1 MLSRV
6 ADAVFWLARY
16 MERTNSLL
24 RVIRTNY
31 IASQDEVKHFS
42 WQPILLLYGN
52 LPREEAA
59 AIQYNPQEV
68 LRIILLDKEN
78 PASVISNITFARENA
93 RSVQDHISKEVWQCL
108 NDFYH
113 LVRDRHLEETL
124 CAGDPVTAIDLLTK
138 QGMMYYG
145 IVDTTMSRGENF
157 SFLNTGKYIE
167 RGILT
172 TDILGL
178 KLNDPA
184 AEDANTEGP
193 AWRYLLY
200 SLAGYELYLK
210 TYRGTMQMEGILQQV
225 LYNMQFPHAVL
236 YCLHQTNRYAERL
249 KPFVQA
255 DSYQQTEFLIGK
267 LMNEVKYS
275 TVKFSDTAALL
286 QFLQT
291 TRQGFFQVA
300 DLFSKLYFNNAK

>member
-16 MERTNSLL
+16 MERTNNLL

-31 IASQDEVKHFS
+31 VASQDEVKDFS
-42 WQPILLLYGN
+42 WKPILQLYGG
-52 LPREEAA
+52 LSPAETDAL
-59 AIQYNPQEV
+59 QYNAAGA
-68 LRIILLDKEN
+68 LSNLLLDREN

-93 RSVQDHISKEVWQCL
+93 RSVQDHITKEVWQCI

-113 LVRDRHLEETL
+113 LVRDSQFTETL
-124 CAGDPVTAIDLLTK
+124 QQGDPVTAMDLLTRH
-138 QGMMYYG
+138 GMMYYG

-172 TDILGL
+172 TDILQI
-178 KLNDPA
+178 KLNELGFDEGNA
-184 AEDANTEGP
+184 DAPG
-193 AWRYLLY
+193 WRYLLY

-210 TYRGTMQMEGILQQV
+210 TYRGAIQADSVLQQV

-236 YCLHQTNRYAERL
+236 YCLYQTNRYAERL
-249 KPFVQA
+249 KPFVQPA
-255 DSYQQTEFLIGK
+255 NYQQMEFLIGK
-267 LMNEVKYS
+267 QMNEVKYS
-275 TVKFSDTAALL
+275 TVSYTNPAALQ
-286 QFLQT
+286 QFLQN
-291 TRQGFFQVA
+291 TRQGLSQIA
-300 DLFSKLYFNNAK
+300 NLFSQLYFGNS

>member
-6 ADAVFWLARY
+6 ADAVFWMARY
-16 MERTNSLL
+16 MERTNNLL

-31 IASQDEVKHFS
+31 IASQDEVKSFS
-42 WQPILLLYGN
+42 WKPILQLYGN
-52 LPREEAA
+52 LPQGGADA
-59 AIQYNPQEV
+59 MQYNAAKV
-68 LRIILLDKEN
+68 LENLLLSREN
-78 PASVISNITFARENA
+78 PASVISNVTFARENA

-113 LVRDRHLEETL
+113 LIRDKHLAQTL
-124 CAGDPVTAIDLLTK
+124 GHGDPVSVMDVLIK

-145 IVDTTMSRGENF
+145 IVDTTMSRGEDF

-172 TDILGL
+172 TDILHI
-178 KLNDPA
+178 KLDELGYDEA
-184 AEDANTEGP
+184 SADAPG
-193 AWRYLLY
+193 WRYLLY

-210 TYRGTMQMEGILQQV
+210 TYRGTLQADGVLQQV

-236 YCLHQTNRYAERL
+236 YCLHQANRYAGRL
-249 KPFVQA
+249 KPFLQA

-267 LMNEVKYS
+267 IMNEVKYS
-275 TVKFSDTAALL
+275 TVSFGDTAGLQ
-286 QFLQT
+286 QFLQN
-291 TRQGFFQVA
+291 TRQGFYQVA
-300 DLFSKLYFNNAK
+300 NHFNQLYFGNS